1 MSVKVSILPPKRV
14 PIEKPSSGMQ
24 ERRLMKQNDANPL
37 NVINQ
42 NQSVLQQALFERR
55 AKPDLFTLGKSLIRD
70 QEFLGSKSFNERL
83 QVDHFRYMKETE
95 KLLSQIIANR
105 EGVILRG
112 RGRDDAV
119 LA

>member
-1 MSVKVSILPPKRV
+1 
-14 PIEKPSSGMQ
+14 MQ
-24 ERRLMKQNDANPL
+24 ELRLIKQNDANLL

-42 NQSVLQQALFERR
+42 NQLVMQQALFERR

-70 QEFLGSKSFNERL
+70 QEFLGSKSYNERL
-83 QVDHFRYMKETE
+83 QVDHFRSMKETE

-105 EGVILRG
+105 EGMALRG
-112 RGRDDAV
+112 RSRDDAA

>member
-1 MSVKVSILPPKRV
+1 MSVKVGILPPKRV
-14 PIEKPSSGMQ
+14 PIEKPSSGVQ
-24 ERRLMKQNDANPL
+24 ELRLIKQNDANLL

-42 NQSVLQQALFERR
+42 NQLVMQQALFERR

-70 QEFLGSKSFNERL
+70 QEFLGSKSYNERL
-83 QVDHFRYMKETE
+83 QADHFRSMKETE